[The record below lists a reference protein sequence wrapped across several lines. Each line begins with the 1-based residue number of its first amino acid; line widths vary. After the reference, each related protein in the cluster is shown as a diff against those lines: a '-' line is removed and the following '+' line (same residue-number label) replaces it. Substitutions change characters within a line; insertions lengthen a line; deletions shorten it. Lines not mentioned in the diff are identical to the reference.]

1 MPSIS
6 IALATY
12 NGEKHLAAQ
21 LESLSR
27 QTTLPSE
34 LVVTDDASVDRT
46 RDIVG
51 EFAVTALFPVRL
63 HQNETRL
70 GYRANFMRAVA
81 LCGSDLIA
89 FCDQDDV
96 WDPEKI
102 SVMKEPFR
110 DPDVLLAY
118 HNATVMDKD
127 GRPLGHF
134 YQDRSGVERFAP
146 LAPNPWRLVPGLTQ
160 VFRRTLTKCSFLHSA
175 SIDPYSPAE
184 RLAHDQWYLFLAS
197 VFGCTV
203 HVSRPLVRY
212 RQHGANA
219 FGWNNESRLV
229 PEPGYVLRN
238 EGFIAAARNRS
249 ELLRRLQ
256 DRSTPEEQSRARA
269 AIAYYDALHERLTGR
284 RSVYDS
290 PSLAARARAVHA
302 LLKQGAYRSGRGA
315 TGYGWRGLLLDVCAG
330 VPLGAR
336 SKRLFS

>member
-12 NGEKHLAAQ
+12 NGEKFLAAQ
-21 LESLSR
+21 LESLAR
-27 QTTLPSE
+27 QIALPSE

-46 RDIVG
+46 CAIIGD
-51 EFAVTALFPVRL
+51 FAATAPFPVKL
-63 HQNETRL
+63 HRNDARL
-70 GYRANFMRAVA
+70 GYRANFMRAVG
-81 LCGSDLIA
+81 LCGSELIA

-96 WDPEKI
+96 WETEKLE
-102 SVMKEPFR
+102 VMERLFR

-118 HNATVMDKD
+118 HNAAVIGRD
-127 GRPLGHF
+127 GRSLGHL
-134 YQDRSGVERFAP
+134 YEDLSGEQRFAP
-146 LAPNPWRLVPGLTQ
+146 LAPHPWRLVPGYTQ
-160 VFRRTLTKCSFLHSA
+160 VFRRTLMEYSFLHPA
-175 SIDPYSPAE
+175 SIDAYWPAE

-197 VFGCTV
+197 VLGCV
-203 HVSRPLVRY
+203 VQVSRRLVRY

-219 FGWNNESRLV
+219 FGWNNKSRLV

-238 EGFIAAARNRS
+238 EGFITAARNRS

-290 PSLAARARAVHA
+290 PSLAARAMAVHA
-302 LLKQGAYRSGRGA
+302 LLEQGAYRSGRGA

>member
-1 MPSIS
+1 MSSVS

-12 NGEKHLAAQ
+12 NGAEYLAAQ
-21 LESLSR
+21 LDSLAC
-27 QTTLPSE
+27 QTRLPAE
-34 LVVTDDASVDRT
+34 LVVCDDASADGT
-46 RDIVG
+46 QAIILD
-51 EFAVTALFPVRL
+51 FARHAPFPV
-63 HQNETRL
+63 HFHENEGRL
-70 GYRANFMRAVA
+70 GYRDNFMRAVA
-81 LCGSDLIA
+81 LCSSDLIA

-127 GRPLGHF
+127 GRSLGHF
-134 YQDRSGVERFAP
+134 YQDLSGAERIAP
-146 LAPNPWRLVPGLTQ
+146 LSPNPWRLVPGFTQ
-160 VFRRTLTKCSFLHSA
+160 VFRRTLARCSFLHSA
-175 SIDPYSPAE
+175 SIDPYWPAE

-197 VFGCTV
+197 VFGCV
-203 HVSRPLVRY
+203 VRISRPLARY

-219 FGWNNESRLV
+219 FGRTRESRLV

-256 DRSTPEEQSRARA
+256 DPSTPEEQSRARA
-269 AIAYYDALHERLTGR
+269 AIAYYDALHERLTRR
-284 RSVYDS
+284 RSAYDS
-290 PSLAARARAVHA
+290 PSLAARAGAVRA

-336 SKRLFS
+336 AKRLFS